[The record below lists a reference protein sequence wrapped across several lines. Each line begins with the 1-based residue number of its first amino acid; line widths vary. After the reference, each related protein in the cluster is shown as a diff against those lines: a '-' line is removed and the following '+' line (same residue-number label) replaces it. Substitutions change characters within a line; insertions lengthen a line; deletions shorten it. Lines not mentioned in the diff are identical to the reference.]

1 MKQFSVDIAFPIN
14 HQTKRS
20 TISTLFTIA
29 STIFSAGAVAATP
42 IALPKLTLATDITV
56 SGLSSG
62 GYMAAQFHL
71 AYSKQVQGAGI
82 IAAGPVYC
90 AANSLTVAFE
100 HCLNKADSKPDLAA
114 ATKYLQAQQQAGAI
128 DDLNNLK
135 DDKVWLF
142 HGTKDA
148 TVAGVV
154 SDSLKAQ
161 YQTLVDA
168 GNIRYINDQ
177 NVAHHF
183 PTNGNKGTD
192 CLVSEAPFLGNCQY
206 DAAGLLLGYLLPPLK
221 PKAVSASGE
230 LLQINQHHLAAVAKG
245 QLAETGYLYV
255 PKSCSQG
262 QQCRLH
268 VSFHGCKQYAGAV
281 GDAYA
286 RGTGLNEYADTNQL
300 VVLYPQT
307 DKSAMAPFN
316 PNGCWDWWGYSGEHY
331 ATKQGPQMAAV
342 KQLIDAL
349 SQ

>member
-1 MKQFSVDIAFPIN
+1 MNKSPVSAPRMASISVYAAC
-14 HQTKRS
+14 
-20 TISTLFTIA
+20 TLFTA
-29 STIFSAGAVAATP
+29 ATVAASP
-42 IALPKLTLATDITV
+42 PAAPKLKFAPNITV

-71 AYSKQVQGAGI
+71 AYSAQVQGAAI
-82 IAAGPVYC
+82 LAAGPVYC
-90 AANSLTVAFE
+90 AANSLAVAFA
-100 HCLNKADSKPDLAA
+100 HCLNKADSKPDLAG
-114 ATKYLQAQQQAGAI
+114 ATQYLQAQQAAGAI

-148 TVAGVV
+148 TVASPV
-154 SDSLKAQ
+154 SDALKAQ
-161 YQTLVDA
+161 YQTLVEA

-183 PTNGNKGTD
+183 PTDGHSGTD

-206 DAAGLLLGYLLPPLK
+206 DAAGLLLGHLLPGLQ
-221 PKAVSASGE
+221 PKASSAGGK
-230 LLQINQHHLAAVAKG
+230 LIQINQHHLVAIAKG

-286 RGTGLNEYADTNQL
+286 RGTGLNQYADTNQL

-307 DKSAMAPFN
+307 DKSTMAPFN
-316 PNGCWDWWGYSGEHY
+316 PNGCWDWWGYSGENY

-349 SQ
+349 SL

>member
-1 MKQFSVDIAFPIN
+1 MKKSNLVATVFSIN
-14 HQTKRS
+14 S
-20 TISTLFTIA
+20 LGVASTLFTVV
-29 STIFSAGAVAATP
+29 AVAATP
-42 IALPKLTLATDITV
+42 PALPKLKLASDITV

-71 AYSKQVQGAGI
+71 AYSKQVQGAAI

-90 AANSLTVAFE
+90 AANSLTVAFA
-100 HCLNKADSKPDLAA
+100 HCLNKADSKPDLTA
-114 ATKYLQAQQQAGAI
+114 ATHYLQAQQQAAGI

-142 HGTKDA
+142 HGTEDE
-148 TVAGVV
+148 TVASTV
-154 SDSLKAQ
+154 SDALKAQ

-168 GNIRYINDQ
+168 ANIRYINDQ

-183 PTNGNKGTD
+183 PTDGSKGTD

-206 DAAGLLLGYLLPPLK
+206 DAAGLLLGHLLPPLQ
-221 PKAVSASGE
+221 PKAATASGD

-245 QLAETGYLYV
+245 QLAESGYLYV
-255 PKSCSQG
+255 PKSCSEG

-300 VVLYPQT
+300 VVFYPQT

-316 PNGCWDWWGYSGEHY
+316 PNGCWDWWGYSGENY

>member
-1 MKQFSVDIAFPIN
+1 MKQLTVGATIFAITSVCAA
-14 HQTKRS
+14 
-20 TISTLFTIA
+20 STLFTA
-29 STIFSAGAVAATP
+29 ATVAATTP
-42 IALPKLTLATDITV
+42 TLPKLKLAPEITV

-71 AYSKQVQGAGI
+71 AYSKQVQGAAI

-100 HCLNKADSKPDLAA
+100 HCLNKAGSKPDLAG
-114 ATKYLQAQQQAGAI
+114 ATRYLQAQQQAGAI

-142 HGTKDA
+142 HGTKDV
-148 TVAGVV
+148 TVAGEV
-154 SDSLKAQ
+154 SDALKAQ

-168 GNIRYINDQ
+168 ANIRYVNDQ
-177 NVAHHF
+177 HVAHHF
-183 PTNGNKGTD
+183 PTDGTPNNSSKGSD

-206 DAAGLLLGYLLPPLK
+206 DAAGLLLGHLLPKLT
-221 PKAVSASGE
+221 PKAATATGD

-245 QLAETGYLYV
+245 QLAETGYVYV
-255 PKSCSQG
+255 PKSCSDG
-262 QQCRLH
+262 QSCRLH

-316 PNGCWDWWGYSGEHY
+316 PNGCWDWWGYSGENY
-331 ATKQGPQMAAV
+331 TTKQGPQMAAV

-349 SQ
+349 SR

>member
-1 MKQFSVDIAFPIN
+1 MKKSTVNAAGMVITSLYSV
-14 HQTKRS
+14 
-20 TISTLFTIA
+20 FTVFTA
-29 STIFSAGAVAATP
+29 AAGAASPAT
-42 IALPKLTLATDITV
+42 LPTLKLSPDITV

-71 AYSKQVQGAGI
+71 AYSKQVQGAAI

-100 HCLNKADSKPDLAA
+100 HCLNKADSKPDLAG
-114 ATKYLQAQQQAGAI
+114 ATKYLQAQQQAGAL

-148 TVAGVV
+148 TVASPV
-154 SDSLKAQ
+154 SDALKAQ
-161 YQTLVDA
+161 YQTLVEA
-168 GNIRYINDQ
+168 ANIRYINDQ
-177 NVAHHF
+177 IVAHHF
-183 PTNGNKGTD
+183 PTDGHSGTD

-206 DAAGLLLGYLLPPLK
+206 DAAGLLLGHLLPGLK
-221 PKAVSASGE
+221 PKASSASGE
-230 LLQINQHHLAAVAKG
+230 LIQINQHHLVAIAKG

-316 PNGCWDWWGYSGEHY
+316 PNGCWDWWGYSGENY

-349 SQ
+349 SL